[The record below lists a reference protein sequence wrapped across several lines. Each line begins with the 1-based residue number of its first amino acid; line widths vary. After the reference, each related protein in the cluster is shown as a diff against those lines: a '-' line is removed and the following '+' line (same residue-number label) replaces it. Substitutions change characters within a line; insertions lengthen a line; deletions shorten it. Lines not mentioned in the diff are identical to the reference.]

1 MTWLPEIDELH
12 RREDLARQ
20 MGGAEKVA
28 KHHAQGRL
36 AVRERINLLLDAD
49 TFHETGALAG
59 KATYEGGKLTAF
71 QPANFVLGTGKI
83 EGRKVVVAGD
93 DFTVRGGAA
102 DAAIMGKQVYAEKM
116 AHDLLLPLV
125 RLVDG
130 TGGGGS
136 VKSLDDMGYTYVPYN
151 PGWDYVVANLGR
163 VPVVA
168 AALGSTAGL
177 GAARLAAAHFSIMVA
192 QTSQLFVAGPPV
204 VRYGMGQ
211 DLSKEELGGV
221 AVHRSSGAV
230 DNIASSEE
238 DAFRQIRRFLSYLPR
253 SAWELPPMNATSEDD
268 PGRREESLLSAIPRN
283 RRRVYKIRPILD
295 AIFDAGSVFEMG
307 REVGGATVT
316 AFARLDGCSVGVLAP
331 DPYVGGGG
339 LSALGADKL
348 ARFVDLCGTF
358 HLPVVNLVDQPGL
371 VIGLDAERGGAIRH
385 GVRAIAAVY
394 QARIPMVEVI
404 LRRVFGV
411 GGAGMTNAHGL
422 NLRYAWPSGDWGS
435 LPVEGGIEVAF
446 RRDLE
451 ASDDPAGMREEIL
464 ARMEGVRSPFRTA
477 EAFGI
482 EEIIDPRDTR
492 PLLCE
497 WVHDAYRLLP
507 SLLGPWS
514 HAMRP

>member
-12 RREDLARQ
+12 RREDLARE
-20 MGGAEKVA
+20 MGGPEKVA

-36 AVRERINLLLDAD
+36 TVRERITALLDGD
-49 TFHETGALAG
+49 TFHEVGALAG
-59 KATYEGGKLTAF
+59 KATYEGDELTTF

-192 QTSQLFVAGPPV
+192 GTAQLFVAGPPV

-230 DNIASSEE
+230 DNIALSEQ
-238 DAFRQIRRFLSYLPR
+238 DAFRQIRTFLSYLPR
-253 SAWELPPMNATSEDD
+253 NAWELPPVEPGKDD
-268 PGRREESLLSAIPRN
+268 PRRREESLLSAIPRS

-316 AFARLDGCSVGVLAP
+316 AFARLDGHPVGVLAP

-339 LSALGADKL
+339 LSAAGADKL

-371 VIGLDAERGGAIRH
+371 VIGLDAERDGAIRH

-394 QARIPMVEVI
+394 QARIPLVEVI

-451 ASDDPAGMREEIL
+451 ASADPGAMREEIL

-507 SLLGPWS
+507 TQLGPWS